1 MRCRIGKKRT
11 KNTRKYKKKKE
22 IDRSIDLFKAASNKR
37 FNFERDTH
45 YSQIM
50 STTRSSDTDDTNAF
64 STTFIKVAFDS
75 SSLRPTKF
83 SNNFGSLI
91 TAESRREYLS
101 LTSVV
106 RWHQSTS
113 DVEIHVRLPRGAS
126 EKKGDVSVS
135 VTSTSIRVRLRGPYD
150 WGTKKEP
157 LAGTLFRRIKRD
169 ESSWTS
175 VRKRHMLCRIERT
188 AHLSSLFLQHIDDRR
203 RTTTG
208 CRRAVFLPSKG

>member
-1 MRCRIGKKRT
+1 
-11 KNTRKYKKKKE
+11 
-22 IDRSIDLFKAASNKR
+22 
-37 FNFERDTH
+37 
-45 YSQIM
+45 M
-50 STTRSSDTDDTNAF
+50 STTRSSDTDDNDNA
-64 STTFIKVAFDS
+64 
-75 SSLRPTKF
+75 
-83 SNNFGSLI
+83 NNGSLI

-101 LTSVV
+101 LPSVV

-188 AHLSSLFLQHIDDRR
+188 AHLSSLFLRIDDRR
-203 RTTTG
+203 RTTG

>member
-1 MRCRIGKKRT
+1 MRCRIGKKT
-11 KNTRKYKKKKE
+11 HKKYAHKKKKE
-22 IDRSIDLFKAASNKR
+22 IDIDLFKAASNKR

-50 STTRSSDTDDTNAF
+50 STTTSSDTDDNNAF
-64 STTFIKVAFDS
+64 STTTIKVAKFDS
-75 SSLRPTKF
+75 
-83 SNNFGSLI
+83 SLI

-101 LTSVV
+101 LPSVV

-126 EKKGDVSVS
+126 EKKGDVNVS
-135 VTSTSIRVRLRGPYD
+135 VTSTSIRVRLRGHD

>member
-50 STTRSSDTDDTNAF
+50 STTRSSDTDDNDNA
-64 STTFIKVAFDS
+64 
-75 SSLRPTKF
+75 
-83 SNNFGSLI
+83 NNGSLI